1 MRWFRISL
9 SALVLLA
16 VVAVFLGL
24 PTEVVCRIQPAATWS
39 FLAVVLLTFLWG
51 RFFCSTLCPL
61 GIAQS
66 LVNWVFHPRTNVRR
80 VCTRLPRR
88 SVQRV
93 VNVAFLVVALTVGWS
108 ALNPYGIFG
117 RAVSLWLPGVVVFAL
132 ILLVT
137 VFGKGRV
144 WCNWV
149 CPFGTVFDLLSRFAW
164 RKDKVGR
171 HCANCGMCFGKKG
184 TGNREQGTGSRE
196 QGAENA
202 DCAGVTRRE
211 TLKGIAVL
219 AAAENVDVPGL
230 SPREIPVLPPGAV
243 GSDAF
248 ARRCVGCQ
256 LCVRRC
262 PGGCIKPS
270 VSWKSF
276 GTVKLDFQDGYCIES
291 CTRCS
296 EVCPAGAIVRLDKEQ
311 KRRLRIGLAV
321 FRKDRCVRTTN
332 GDPCTACVR
341 KCPKG
346 AIRIVDGFP
355 AVDAEACVGC
365 GACEHVCASRPV
377 PAISVISRST
387 E

>member
-9 SALVLLA
+9 SAVVL
-16 VVAVFLGL
+16 VAVGAAFLGL
-24 PTEVVCRIQPAATWS
+24 PTEIACRIQPAATWS

-51 RFFCSTLCPL
+51 RFFCSALCPL

-66 LVNWVFHPRTNVRR
+66 LVNRVFHPRTNVRR

-88 SVQRV
+88 PVQRV
-93 VNVAFLVVALTVGWS
+93 VNAAFLVIALTVGWS

-132 ILLVT
+132 ILLAAA
-137 VFGKGRV
+137 FGRGRF

-171 HCANCGMCFGKKG
+171 HCANCRMCFEKKG
-184 TGNREQGTGSRE
+184 TGKQCEQ
-196 QGAENA
+196 
-202 DCAGVTRRE
+202 AGVTRRE
-211 TLKGIAVL
+211 TLMGIAVL
-219 AAAENVDVPGL
+219 AVAENAAVPGL
-230 SPREIPVLPPGAV
+230 SQREVPVLPPGAI
-243 GSDAF
+243 GSADAF

-256 LCVRRC
+256 LCVKRC
-262 PGGCIKPS
+262 PGECIKPS

-276 GTVKLDFQDGYCIES
+276 GTVKLDFQDGYCIEN

-296 EVCPAGAIVRLDKEQ
+296 EICPAGAIARLSKEQ

-321 FRKDRCVRTTN
+321 FHRDRCVRTTN
-332 GDPCTACVR
+332 GDQCTACVR

-355 AVDAEACVGC
+355 SVNTELCVGC
-365 GACEHVCASRPV
+365 GACEHVCPATPA
-377 PAISVISRST
+377 PAILVISNSMDSCDEKKDTVRT
-387 E
+387 